1 MRYKQPFYFLR
12 ASIRRKTI
20 KDAIQRRNRP
30 VEKSPAS
37 KLNTAAIAN
46 NRLA

>member
-12 ASIRRKTI
+12 ASMRRETI
-20 KDAIQRRNRP
+20 KYAIQRRNRP
-30 VEKSPAS
+30 VEKSLAS

-46 NRLA
+46 NRMI